1 MSQGRLSIATPASP
15 GPGKYQDNSLL
26 FHARSP
32 SAQFNQ
38 SPKWGK
44 KNTTAPGP
52 GYYKVKETAIQPFSK
67 SITFN
72 KTKRQETFHSARGP
86 GPGQYENS
94 YRQKGTTG
102 GFKIPKAKRYQASN
116 KNPGPADYRPNQ
128 NAVRGKTPTAQIVMD
143 EVDRMV
149 KKMNAHRSQQA
160 QYAANSKRTSECQV
174 LETSALEPY
183 KKRGADFGQGSVATA
198 TTRDK
203 SNFGA
208 SKYGKQSWVPSRA
221 SNDNRMKTSGIFG
234 AAHSSKGSTQNLPR
248 FMQPTQSNARKV
260 DINLAKK
267 MQWK

>member
-1 MSQGRLSIATPASP
+1 MHTASASKLSADLTHVGMVAEQVAIFATVWRAE
-15 GPGKYQDNSLL
+15 GKALL
-26 FHARSP
+26 AFWR
-32 SAQFNQ
+32 
-38 SPKWGK
+38 GK

-149 KKMNAHRSQQA
+149 KKMNAHRS
-160 QYAANSKRTSECQV
+160 
-174 LETSALEPY
+174 
-183 KKRGADFGQGSVATA
+183 
-198 TTRDK
+198 
-203 SNFGA
+203 
-208 SKYGKQSWVPSRA
+208 
-221 SNDNRMKTSGIFG
+221 
-234 AAHSSKGSTQNLPR
+234 
-248 FMQPTQSNARKV
+248 
-260 DINLAKK
+260 
-267 MQWK
+267 